1 MTWRSSW
8 TPAAYSVLALA
19 WLWPA
24 PFSGELLGRRADAL
38 GTVWFVSAAGRLL
51 PWLHDPLT
59 GWPLGADYTR
69 PDSWTLLVAGALGG
83 ALSPTRL
90 VGLVAV
96 FGVVASAWAA
106 EAFSRSLGAKAPWSL
121 LAGLAY
127 AFSGLAA
134 TAWIEGYP
142 YHLADPW
149 LPLCGLA
156 WMRAVGREGTPRD
169 GLLAAAAFALALAT
183 SAWHGLAAAVLVVG
197 LLAGARAA
205 GVVSRRPVAAA
216 GAAVGLLA
224 VVYAAAFFSHA
235 SADAVPPTGMG
246 GLSTVSERLLLH
258 TAPAPSVDIDGRS
271 QTAWFS
277 SVMLG
282 CFLVS
287 PVVARRDWRVRALFI
302 TAAAALFLAVIPLPW
317 DTMAEFVPVSRAGA
331 LASLRAAFGRFPE
344 RLGWTW
350 VLAGGVIAGRVA
362 TELHERAGRAAW
374 PLLVI
379 AVVEVFAGPRL
390 PWRQLVSPGGA
401 PSAYNAA
408 TGPVFDLWPTDL
420 APEPG
425 WDLRVTNTDCFYQAG
440 HRRPTGELCLLS
452 PGVESPRARLT
463 ATVTSALLAGEAE
476 VVRTQLAGFGYTTL
490 ALHPD
495 VFRPSDRTRLVA
507 TLAELDAA
515 PAESMDMGDHV
526 VAYAISDAAD
536 VTTAR
541 SAWLSYV
548 GDAP

>member
-1 MTWRSSW
+1 MSWRPSW
-8 TPAAYSVLALA
+8 TPAVFAALALV

-24 PFSGELLGRRADAL
+24 PFSAELLGRRADAL
-38 GTVWFVSAAGRLL
+38 GTAWFVSAAGRLF
-51 PWLHDPLT
+51 PSLHDSLT

-69 PDSWTLLVAGALGG
+69 PDSWTLLVVGALGSFL
-83 ALSPTRL
+83 APARL
-90 VGLVAV
+90 VGLVAFV
-96 FGVVASAWAA
+96 GVVASAWAA

-121 LAGLAY
+121 LAGLTY

-156 WMRAVGREGTPRD
+156 WTRAVGREGAPRD
-169 GLLAAAAFALALAT
+169 GLLAAGAFALALAT
-183 SAWHGLAAAVLVVG
+183 SAWHGLAAALLVLG

-205 GVVSRRPVAAA
+205 GVVSMRPVAAA

-235 SADAVPPTGMG
+235 PTDAVPSSGMG

-277 SVMLG
+277 AVMLG

-287 PVVARRDWRVRALFI
+287 PVVARRDWRIRALFI
-302 TAAAALFLAVIPLPW
+302 TATLALFLAIVPLPW
-317 DTMAEFVPVSRAGA
+317 DTMAQYAPVSRAGA
-331 LASLRAAFGRFPE
+331 LAALRAAFGRFPE

-362 TELHERAGRAAW
+362 TELHDRAGRAAW
-374 PLLVI
+374 PLL
-379 AVVEVFAGPRL
+379 AVAVFEIFAGPRL
-390 PWRQLVSPGGA
+390 PWRQLASAGGA
-401 PSAYNAA
+401 PSAYAAA

-440 HRRPTGELCLLS
+440 HGRPTGELCLLS
-452 PGVESPRARLT
+452 PGVESPRVRLT
-463 ATVTSALLAGEAE
+463 ALVTGPVLEGDAE
-476 VVRTQLAGFGYTTL
+476 VVRSHLAGFGYTTL

-495 VFRPSDRTRLVA
+495 LFRPSDRARILA
-507 TLAELDAA
+507 TLAEVDPA
-515 PAESMDMGDHV
+515 PAESIDAGDHV
-526 VAYAISDAAD
+526 LAYAIRDAAD
-536 VTTAR
+536 AEAAR
-541 SAWLSYV
+541 AAWLSFV
-548 GDAP
+548 GESP

>member
-1 MTWRSSW
+1 MTWRPWW
-8 TPAAYSVLALA
+8 TPAVFSLLALA

-24 PFSGELLGRRADAL
+24 PFTADLLGRRADAL

-51 PWLHDPLT
+51 PSLHDPLT

-69 PDSWTLLVAGALGG
+69 PDSWTLLFAGVIGSFLTA
-83 ALSPTRL
+83 TRL

-96 FGVVASAWAA
+96 FGVIASAWAA

-121 LAGLAY
+121 IAGLAY

-169 GLLAAAAFALALAT
+169 GLLAAGAFALALAT

-205 GVVSRRPVAAA
+205 GVASLRPVAAA

-235 SADAVPPTGMG
+235 TGDAVPPTGMG

-302 TAAAALFLAVIPLPW
+302 TAVVALFLALIPLPW
-317 DTMAEFVPVSRAGA
+317 DSMAEFVPVSRAGA

-362 TELHERAGRAAW
+362 TELHDRAGRAAW
-374 PLLVI
+374 PLLLL
-379 AVVEVFAGPRL
+379 ALVEVYAGPRL
-390 PWRQLVSPGGA
+390 PWRQLRSPGGA

-408 TGPVFDLWPTDL
+408 SGPVFDLWPTDL

-425 WDLRVTNTDCFYQAG
+425 WDLRVTNTNCFYQASHG
-440 HRRPTGELCLLS
+440 RPTGELCLLS
-452 PGVESPRARLT
+452 PGVESPRAVLT
-463 ATVTSALLAGEAE
+463 AAITSALLDGEAE
-476 VVRTQLAGFGYTTL
+476 VVRAQLASFGYSTI

-495 VFRPSDRTRLVA
+495 VFRPSDRARILSA
-507 TLAELDAA
+507 LAAVDPA
-515 PAESMDMGDHV
+515 PAESVDMGDHV
-526 VAYAISDAAD
+526 VAFAVSGAAD
-536 VTTAR
+536 AETAR
-541 SAWLSYV
+541 AAWLSYV

>member
-1 MTWRSSW
+1 MTWRPAW
-8 TPAAYSVLALA
+8 TPAAFAVLALA

-24 PFSGELLGRRADAL
+24 PFSAELLGRRADAL

-51 PWLHDPLT
+51 PSLHDPLT

-69 PDSWTLLVAGALGG
+69 PDSWTLLVAGALGSFL
-83 ALSPTRL
+83 APTRL
-90 VGLVAV
+90 VGLVA
-96 FGVVASAWAA
+96 FLGVVASAWAA

-183 SAWHGLAAAVLVVG
+183 SAWHGLAAAVLVLG
-197 LLAGARAA
+197 LLVGARAA
-205 GVVSRRPVAAA
+205 GVVRARPVAAA
-216 GAAVGLLA
+216 GVAVGLLA
-224 VVYAAAFFSHA
+224 LVYAAAFFSHA
-235 SADAVPPTGMG
+235 SGDAVPPTGMG

-287 PVVARRDWRVRALFI
+287 PVVARRDWRVRALFV
-302 TAAAALFLAVIPLPW
+302 TAAVALFLALVPLPW

-374 PLLVI
+374 PLLLL
-379 AVVEVFAGPRL
+379 ALFEVFAGPRL
-390 PWRQLVSPGGA
+390 PWRQLASPGGA
-401 PSAYNAA
+401 PSAYQAG

-440 HRRPTGELCLLS
+440 HGRPTGELCLLS
-452 PGVESPRARLT
+452 PGVESPRATLT
-463 ATVTSALLAGEAE
+463 ALLTDPLLEGSAESTRTELA
-476 VVRTQLAGFGYTTL
+476 RFGYTSL

-495 VFRPSDRTRLVA
+495 LFRPSDRARIVAALA
-507 TLAELDAA
+507 TLDPA
-515 PAESMDMGDHV
+515 PVESIDEGDHV
-526 VAYAISDAAD
+526 LVYAIPDAAD
-536 VTTAR
+536 AEAAR
-541 SAWLSYV
+541 AAWVAYL
-548 GDAP
+548 GEAP